1 MTCYNGLTAIIME
14 HKEQIVIGITGSTVI
29 VLMDDADALRELRSV
44 VRSVD
49 EWARADVTERTT
61 TPAIGV
67 YDLTDADAAEHVAI
81 KVLRWCMDRGTI
93 DARLV
98 TDVHEIAEYE
108 RRVMAGALGLN

>member
-1 MTCYNGLTAIIME
+1 ME

-49 EWARADVTERTT
+49 EWAQAHVKQRTCA
-61 TPAIGV
+61 PRVGV
-67 YDLTDADAAEHVAI
+67 YNVGSEDAAQTVALKI
-81 KVLRWCMDRGTI
+81 LRWCMDRGTI

-98 TDVHEIAEYE
+98 TDVHEVAEHE
-108 RRVMAGALGLN
+108 KRMMTGALGLN